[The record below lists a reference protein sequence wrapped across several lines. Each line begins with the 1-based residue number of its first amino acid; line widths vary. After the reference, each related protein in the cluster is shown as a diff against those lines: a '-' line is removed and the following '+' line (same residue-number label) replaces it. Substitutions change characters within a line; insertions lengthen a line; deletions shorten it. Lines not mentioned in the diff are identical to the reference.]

1 MSGFAS
7 LKKHKLPPFASVNN
21 MRVLPVPSLLSCL
34 NSMERQLISLIQPFM
49 KLIIVLP
56 YGQRALRGQTVNFPI
71 NTLQFVAND
80 IR

>member
-7 LKKHKLPPFASVNN
+7 LKKHKLPPFALVNN